1 MNAEPLEYVMHKTKT
16 FIVAATLVTIG
27 AGAVAFAQTQPA
39 PQAQPT
45 APGSGATMGSGG
57 MGMMGMGQGGMG
69 MMGMGGMRQG
79 GMGQGGMS
87 SGGMGSGGMGMMG
100 SMMGMEMMEM
110 GAMGQGVAPQA
121 QPGTQPGMQ
130 MPMSRPMGPGTM
142 GPGTMGMGRGS
153 MGMGAGMVDRVEGR
167 IAFLRAELKITD
179 QQTAP
184 FNEFADALRAGAKRH
199 NEMRQ
204 HMMTAPTTSMAAR
217 LEEHERLLNARLES
231 TRAVRGALGR
241 LQAVL
246 SEEQRRTLDEL
257 VATL

>member
-1 MNAEPLEYVMHKTKT
+1 MHKTKT
-16 FIVAATLVTIG
+16 FIAAAMLVTIG

-39 PQAQPT
+39 PQAQPA
-45 APGSGATMGSGG
+45 APGSPSQGATMGPGG

-79 GMGQGGMS
+79 YAGP
-87 SGGMGSGGMGMMG
+87 GGMGPGGMGMMG
-100 SMMGMEMMEM
+100 NMMGMEMMEM

-121 QPGTQPGMQ
+121 QPGYQPGMQ
-130 MPMSRPMGPGTM
+130 MPMSRPMGPA
-142 GPGTMGMGRGS
+142 TMGMGRGP
-153 MGMGAGMVDRVEGR
+153 MGMRAGMVDRVEGR

-179 QQTAP
+179 QQTTA

-204 HMMTAPTTSMAAR
+204 HMMTATTSGMTAR

-231 TRAVRGALGR
+231 TRAVRVAMGR

-246 SEEQRRTLDEL
+246 TEEQRRTFDEVVGFL
-257 VATL
+257 